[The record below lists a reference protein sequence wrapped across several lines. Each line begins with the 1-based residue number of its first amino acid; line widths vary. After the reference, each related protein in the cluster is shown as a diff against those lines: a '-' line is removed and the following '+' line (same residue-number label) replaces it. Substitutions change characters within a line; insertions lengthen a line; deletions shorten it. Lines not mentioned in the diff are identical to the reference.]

1 VLGRMRPPQG
11 AGNRQLLHA
20 WRAGRARVPAFLD
33 DYAYLIHG
41 LLALAEVTGERIWT
55 DQAEDLAA
63 EMERRLGDPQGGYF
77 QSAGGGDLLVRARP
91 VVDGAIPAGNAVA
104 ALDLI
109 ALARRTGKPV
119 YRQRAAAALR
129 AFAPELERAP
139 LAAPTVALAVLR
151 YQEAWPAPPGA
162 TAAGVAPAAEGPAGA
177 SAPAAAA
184 GGATAGGPAE
194 SGPER
199 EALAVVG
206 AEAHL
211 LAAVASDGWRPF
223 AVTLRIRD
231 GWHVNSNPAS
241 FPFLVPTR
249 VGGEVRGLAYPAA
262 GRFRS
267 AFAPEELA
275 VYSGLA
281 VIRGEAAPQATA
293 LPLTYQACNDRLCLP
308 PVTRSLPLVP
318 AGAR

>member
-1 VLGRMRPPQG
+1 M
-11 AGNRQLLHA
+11 
-20 WRAGRARVPAFLD
+20 
-33 DYAYLIHG
+33 IHG
-41 LLALAEVTGERIWT
+41 LLALAEVTGERSWT
-55 DQAEDLAA
+55 DQAADLAA

-77 QSAGGGDLLVRARP
+77 QSAGGGDLLVRTRP

-109 ALARRTGKPV
+109 ALARRTGKAV

-139 LAAPTVALAVLR
+139 LAVPTVALAVLR
-151 YQEAWPAPPGA
+151 YQEAW
-162 TAAGVAPAAEGPAGA
+162 AAPAGA
-177 SAPAAAA
+177 ATAGAAQAGAAGAAQAAASTAAA
-184 GGATAGGPAE
+184 GATGDGPAAT
-194 SGPER
+194 GPER
-199 EALAVVG
+199 QALAVVS

-211 LAAVASDGWRPF
+211 LTAAPAPRPGARAAGEAGLIGTAGGPVAPGAPPAESDGWRPF
-223 AVTLRIRD
+223 AVTLQIRD

-241 FPFLVPTR
+241 LPFLVPTR
-249 VGGEVRGLAYPAA
+249 VGGDVRGLAYPAA

-281 VIRGEAAPQATA
+281 VIHGEAAPHATT

-308 PVTRSLPLVP
+308 PVTRSLPLAP